1 MTPLEVVKKYN
12 EECWNNRQPDL
23 AGDILADKVVR
34 NYPGERKVLSR
45 KESVERIRESLEQL
59 SKLDFN
65 FHHFFVAGDIV
76 TMIWDADAT
85 YAEDGKDTDGKETI
99 FGGIEVFRVEN
110 GKICEVWNSEYSFE
124 KRWP

>member
-23 AGDILADKVVR
+23 AGDILADEVIR
-34 NYPGERKVLSR
+34 NYPGERKFLTR
-45 KESVERIRESLEQL
+45 EESVERIREGIERL
-59 SKLDFN
+59 SKLDFH
-65 FHHFFVAGDIV
+65 FHHFFEAGDII

-85 YAEDGKDTDGKETI
+85 YAADGKDTI
-99 FGGIEVFRVEN
+99 FGGIEIFRVED